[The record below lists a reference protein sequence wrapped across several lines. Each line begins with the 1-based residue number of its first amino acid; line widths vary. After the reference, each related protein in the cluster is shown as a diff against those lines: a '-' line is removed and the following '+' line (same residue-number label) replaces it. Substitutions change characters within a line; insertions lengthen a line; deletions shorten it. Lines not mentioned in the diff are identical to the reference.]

1 MRILRGTGVIRKSG
15 YPVFLKR
22 IARREQ
28 GSGGLAF
35 QTKDILLS
43 TSVIQRRMA
52 FGAIAHERVSGA

>member
-1 MRILRGTGVIRKSG
+1 VIRKSG
-15 YPVFLKR
+15 YPVFLKW
-22 IARREQ
+22 IARKEQ